1 MRKTMS
7 MTQLPFGRTIA
18 VLLAATSLTACA
30 VGPDYIGAVPP
41 PRSEKPFVGVT
52 SPEVTTAAPRDDWW
66 QLYDD
71 PVLNGL
77 VKDALAANTDV
88 RVAVARIE
96 RARAQLRGS
105 RADRLPQTTLAGS
118 AVQNRSS
125 EMQVL
130 PGMDRENRIVDGELS
145 IAYELD
151 LFGRVKRGVEASR
164 ADLAASLEDAD
175 AVRVTVVA
183 DTVRAYV
190 DATSAAEQLAVAQ
203 RTVGLLD
210 RAARIT
216 NARFERGLNEKLD
229 VIRVTQLREQL
240 AGAIPA
246 FAAARDGALFRLATL
261 TGRTPQDL
269 PEAPRVRT
277 TTPDVSQPIPVGDGR
292 MLLARRPDVKAAER
306 RLAADTAR
314 IGVATADLYPRISLG
329 GSIGTT
335 AIGATDVFGG
345 GPLRWLI
352 GPLISWAFPNQ
363 EGIRSRIA
371 AARADTQA
379 DLATFDGTV
388 LQALEE
394 TETAL
399 SVYRNALLRKARLA
413 AARDAAERAANVGI
427 ARQRRG
433 SIDALVVL
441 DTQRTLAQSE
451 ADYAAATRAVAFAQV
466 DLFRALGGSWRDTTA
481 VQARYDA
488 DETSRNQRSRM

>member
-7 MTQLPFGRTIA
+7 MTQLHLGRTIA
-18 VLLAATSLTACA
+18 ALLAATSLTACA
-30 VGPDYIGAVPP
+30 VGPNYVAAVPP
-41 PRSEKPFVGVT
+41 THSETPFAGVT
-52 SPEVTTAAPRDDWW
+52 SPEVTTAAPLNDWW

-71 PVLNGL
+71 PILNGL
-77 VKDALAANTDV
+77 VQDALAANTDV

-105 RADRLPQTTLAGS
+105 RADRLPQTTIEGS

-125 EMQVL
+125 AMQVL
-130 PGMDRENRIVDGELS
+130 PGMGRENRIVDGELS

-164 ADLAASLEDAD
+164 ADLAAAQEDAD

-190 DATSAAEQLAVAQ
+190 DATSSADQLAVAQ
-203 RTVGLLD
+203 RTVDLLD
-210 RAARIT
+210 RALRIT
-216 NARFERGLNEKLD
+216 NVRFERGLNEKLD
-229 VIRVTQLREQL
+229 VIRVTQLREQQ
-240 AGAIPA
+240 AATIPTLSA
-246 FAAARDGALFRLATL
+246 TRDGALFRLATL

-269 PEAPRVRT
+269 PEAARLRT

-292 MLLARRPDVKAAER
+292 VLLARRPDVKAAER

-314 IGVATADLYPRISLG
+314 IGVATADLYPKISLG

-363 EGIRSRIA
+363 EGIRARIG

-399 SVYRNALLRKARLA
+399 SVYRNALLRRERLA
-413 AARDAAERAANVGI
+413 SARNAAERAANVGI

-441 DTQRTLAQSE
+441 DTQRTFALSE
-451 ADYAAATRAVAFAQV
+451 AEYASATRAVAFAQV
-466 DLFRALGGSWRDTTA
+466 DLFRALGGSWRDPAITGTGIGPA
-481 VQARYDA
+481 VQIG
-488 DETSRNQRSRM
+488 S